1 LGVNSNFYLPTK
13 LTKFTEKIS
22 QVSTAFKHS
31 LFLGVSGNVYST
43 GQNIYGE
50 LGINSSVSQI
60 FPTLIESIGNVS
72 KISTGYSHSMIISNG
87 KAFSFGNN
95 EEGKLG
101 LGNLISKNIPTE
113 IQTNQSVQHIITA
126 IDHSILFTETTMY
139 SFGDNSV

>member
-1 LGVNSNFYLPTK
+1 
-13 LTKFTEKIS
+13 
-22 QVSTAFKHS
+22 
-31 LFLGVSGNVYST
+31 
-43 GQNIYGE
+43 
-50 LGINSSVSQI
+50 
-60 FPTLIESIGNVS
+60 
-72 KISTGYSHSMIISNG
+72 MIISNG

-126 IDHSILFTETTMY
+126 MDHSILFTETTMY